1 MKNKILK
8 GTIILTMAGII
19 TRVIGFLYRIFL
31 ANVLGDTNLGIYQ
44 MVFPVYTICF
54 TIYASGLQTAV
65 SQLISDPKLNQP
77 SKILKC
83 GIMFS
88 LFCSIS
94 LSLGLFFFSDWI
106 SLHLL
111 FAKETAPLL
120 KILAVIFP
128 FCGITSMINGYFYGK
143 RQAKVPS
150 ITQIIE
156 QILRVGF
163 VFIIFLCYKKNISCE
178 IAVTGLIVG
187 EIGSN
192 LYNIWNIRKEGTRAK
207 KKKIQMSPSYREISI
222 KLLQQAV
229 PLSATRLTISFL
241 SAAESILIPIMLQL
255 SGLHRDYSFALYGI
269 ITGIVI
275 PFIFFPGTI
284 TNSLSVLLLPEVSKA
299 YHENNRKKI
308 LHTTQITIKYSLLLG
323 CAAMGIFMCFGTQ
336 IGMLFFHNERAGKL
350 LSLLAVICPFI
361 YVSTTLASIINGLSK
376 SSITFRNTV
385 IGLTIRI
392 LFLVIATPHYG
403 IYGYLFGMLLSQM
416 VISILDG
423 LYLIK
428 RNYTTINITK
438 WFVCPGILFLTMCY
452 IGKKV
457 MLICFRA
464 HIFPDKICML
474 ITMGI
479 CMMVPIVIL
488 LKSNMIQKRD
498 FY

>member
-65 SQLISDPKLNQP
+65 SQLISHPKLNQP
-77 SKILKC
+77 SKVLKC

-178 IAVTGLIVG
+178 YC
-187 EIGSN
+187 N
-192 LYNIWNIRKEGTRAK
+192 FK
-207 KKKIQMSPSYREISI
+207 
-222 KLLQQAV
+222 
-229 PLSATRLTISFL
+229 
-241 SAAESILIPIMLQL
+241 
-255 SGLHRDYSFALYGI
+255 D
-269 ITGIVI
+269 
-275 PFIFFPGTI
+275 
-284 TNSLSVLLLPEVSKA
+284 
-299 YHENNRKKI
+299 
-308 LHTTQITIKYSLLLG
+308 
-323 CAAMGIFMCFGTQ
+323 
-336 IGMLFFHNERAGKL
+336 
-350 LSLLAVICPFI
+350 
-361 YVSTTLASIINGLSK
+361 
-376 SSITFRNTV
+376 
-385 IGLTIRI
+385 
-392 LFLVIATPHYG
+392 
-403 IYGYLFGMLLSQM
+403 
-416 VISILDG
+416 
-423 LYLIK
+423 
-428 RNYTTINITK
+428 
-438 WFVCPGILFLTMCY
+438 
-452 IGKKV
+452 
-457 MLICFRA
+457 ICF
-464 HIFPDKICML
+464 
-474 ITMGI
+474 
-479 CMMVPIVIL
+479 V
-488 LKSNMIQKRD
+488 QKD
-498 FY
+498 DEVVL